1 VSQRLT
7 AYLFFILK
15 GVLVAKLSSLDI
27 GTLTEPKIRDDIL
40 NSKTLRYTLKA
51 GQDWNTYIDML
62 NTFIND
68 INKHLKD
75 KVSQYLLLLLF
86 YNYVNE
92 KEVYAKIIADKN
104 LDKVKNKFN
113 NEYFK
118 TLFSFKEGIKVKKFF
133 EGKRLITA
141 QSVLKTLLEIK

>member
-1 VSQRLT
+1 M
-7 AYLFFILK
+7 
-15 GVLVAKLSSLDI
+15 
-27 GTLTEPKIRDDIL
+27 L
-40 NSKTLRYTLKA
+40 NS
-51 GQDWNTYIDML
+51 
-62 NTFIND
+62 FIND
-68 INKHLKD
+68 INKCLKD

-104 LDKVKNKFN
+104 LDRVKNKFN

-133 EGKRLITA
+133 EGKRLIAA
-141 QSVLKTLLEIK
+141 QAVLKTLLEIK